1 MNLCHPIQCF
11 TPDTDVMV
19 AAKMIHGVV
28 QIIGH
33 NFLDLEF
40 IPHNHQGFRHIYAHL
55 CRILLNEDAG
65 GIDQVMHQLRDI
77 KGCNARRVVSKFQ
90 GRQGQ
95 KLAYHL
101 VHLVGLIHDDLTVIT
116 AAFFILAHAVA
127 YPLRIALDQGNRCFQ
142 FMGDIGNE
150 LFSHL
155 IDLDLLV
162 NVVLQLFVGI
172 LQGTNSIL

>member
-1 MNLCHPIQCF
+1 
-11 TPDTDVMV
+11 MV
-19 AAKMIHGVV
+19 AAKMIHGVG

-101 VHLVGLIHDDLTVIT
+101 VHLVGLINNNIT
-116 AAFFILAHAVA
+116 IVVAAFFLLAHSFLKTFRVS
-127 YPLRIALDQGNRCFQ
+127 LDQGDRC
-142 FMGDIGNE
+142 
-150 LFSHL
+150 L
-155 IDLDLLV
+155 
-162 NVVLQLFVGI
+162 
-172 LQGTNSIL
+172 